1 VRSAGTD
8 DDGIVVAGPA
18 RRDDDGVGYPPAA
31 LQARDAAVG
40 RRRPDDDVGG
50 EARSQGL
57 RGGTIASRAAV
68 AAAAAGAGADDGDAF
83 AGGRDGGDAFAG
95 GRDGGSVDSGSSSGR
110 GGARRRRGG
119 TLSFPRLNS
128 GQHGARS

>member
-1 VRSAGTD
+1 VRSAGID

-18 RRDDDGVGYPPAA
+18 RDDDGVGYPPAA

-40 RRRPDDDVGG
+40 RRPADVGG

-57 RGGTIASRAAV
+57 RGGTIASTV
-68 AAAAAGAGADDGDAF
+68 AAASAADDDGD
-83 AGGRDGGDAFAG
+83 DDGDAFAG

-110 GGARRRRGG
+110 GGARRRGG
-119 TLSFPRLNS
+119 TLSFPCLNS
-128 GQHGARS
+128 GQHGAWCSV

>member
-40 RRRPDDDVGG
+40 RRRPADVVGG

-68 AAAAAGAGADDGDAF
+68 AAVAAAAAAAAGGADD
-83 AGGRDGGDAFAG
+83 GDAFAG

-128 GQHGARS
+128 GQHGAWCSV